1 MFIPDLTPSFH
12 SIFLFGNCSHVGRG
26 VPVSLP
32 SISFR
37 MQGHTMTMTIL
48 CTPQGNDASGLQ
60 AIVVYVQVACIP
72 AFDVTVAIETLLPWA
87 VGVGTVPRVPRVPR
101 LPRGLWAC
109 WMILHERKGYLL
121 QYPLGF
127 AIMLGDG
134 EPTPHIAWGSSPSLK
149 PPVSRHSPR
158 KAWPSIPG
166 QTQRR

>member
-1 MFIPDLTPSFH
+1 M
-12 SIFLFGNCSHVGRG
+12 
-26 VPVSLP
+26 SLP

-87 VGVGTVPRVPRVPR
+87 LGVGTVPRVPR

>member
-1 MFIPDLTPSFH
+1 
-12 SIFLFGNCSHVGRG
+12 
-26 VPVSLP
+26 
-32 SISFR
+32 
-37 MQGHTMTMTIL
+37 MTMTIL

-87 VGVGTVPRVPRVPR
+87 LGVGTVPRVPRVPR

-134 EPTPHIAWGSSPSLK
+134 EPTPHIAWGIFTIAETACKSSFPKEGLAFDTWSDSEAVNFWDAPPPLFREVVKPQTILNQHSLW
-149 PPVSRHSPR
+149 V
-158 KAWPSIPG
+158 G
-166 QTQRR
+166 QSYQ